1 MIDNYFNK
9 QDKLT
14 YFERFKL
21 LFIPS
26 EISIEYPND
35 EDYGSVIVYK
45 KVNGKTVII
54 HSEILRKEK
63 WIDWC
68 NDKAI
73 SWRR

>member
-1 MIDNYFNK
+1 MFDNYFNK
-9 QDKLT
+9 QGKLT

-45 KVNGKTVII
+45 KVNGKTVVI
-54 HSEILRKEK
+54 HSEILKEEK
-63 WIDWC
+63 WFETR
-68 NDKAI
+68 N
-73 SWRR
+73 

>member
-45 KVNGKTVII
+45 KVNGKTVVI
-54 HSEILRKEK
+54 HIEILKEEK
-63 WIDWC
+63 WFETR
-68 NDKAI
+68 N
-73 SWRR
+73 